1 MKTVQNIKTGEIL
14 RCPDDEAY
22 RLVTVKQL
30 LGPYKY
36 VHKNLWKIY
45 VRDVKKTL
53 DSDPKV

>member
-14 RCPDDEAY
+14 RRPDDEAY

-36 VHKNLWKIY
+36 VPKNMWKKN
-45 VRDVKKTL
+45 VRDIKKTL
-53 DSDPKV
+53 DTKPVV